1 MRLLQW
7 YLLKQLKYKN
17 LLYVSILVN
26 DGACRVQSVLRF
38 VVWNEPRCFASEI
51 DSAEFT
57 MFRFSLR
64 VSWMGYLQ
72 L

>member
-1 MRLLQW
+1 MQTA
-7 YLLKQLKYKN
+7 
-17 LLYVSILVN
+17 V
-26 DGACRVQSVLRF
+26 RF
-38 VVWNEPRCFASEI
+38 VVWDEPACFASEI

-72 L
+72 